1 MDYEVAEE
9 IVLFVVERKVLPET
23 PEEVSDNDC
32 KVIVDTTVLERWAV
46 SLPPTTL
53 VNKLPSNSMSS
64 GLRRSSREE
73 TSQKTNESDEKF
85 QKEKSIKSLRKT

>member
-46 SLPPTTL
+46 SLPPHYTFEP
-53 VNKLPSNSMSS
+53 KLC
-64 GLRRSSREE
+64 
-73 TSQKTNESDEKF
+73 
-85 QKEKSIKSLRKT
+85 